1 MRKSFDWLVR
11 GVLRAKPGEEAAVG
25 LAFSYFFMLLCA
37 YYLLRPLRDA
47 MAISAG
53 VENQRWLYIAT
64 FVSMLALTPFFGM
77 LVSRVRK
84 QLLLP
89 VTYGFFASNLLVYYL
104 LFKAIPD
111 SFWLAASFFVW
122 LSVFN
127 MFVVSVFWSFMAD
140 VFRDE
145 EAKRLFGPIT
155 AGGGAG
161 AIVGPSLMQ
170 LLVPWIGVDAVVFLA
185 MLLLLGTL
193 PCIHALARWA
203 ERRHGHFVLPP
214 EDPEARIGGRMMAG
228 MLLVARS
235 PYLLGIFAIIGI
247 GSIAGAFMYQELLQL
262 VGDTY
267 PDLESR
273 TQFFARLD
281 TAVNILAWVFQ
292 GFVVAWLIRTINLS
306 GALVVIPIAALLSFA
321 ALSFSFLA
329 AMPILMVL
337 AGGQVIRRAGEFGI
351 AKPSREVLYTI
362 VDVETKYKAKNFID
376 VVVYRG
382 GDALSA
388 QVRGG
393 LKASDMSSAALALV
407 GAGLALAWTI
417 VGWWLARRHEDQP
430 ASLASSDRQPAP
442 SS

>member
-1 MRKSFDWLVR
+1 MIPRYLNWLVR
-11 GVLRAKPGEEAAVG
+11 GVLRAKPGEERAVG
-25 LAFSYFFMLLCA
+25 LAFLYFLMLLCA

-53 VENQRWLYIAT
+53 VENQRWLYIGT
-64 FVSMLALTPFFGM
+64 FVSMLVLTPFYGV

-89 VTYGFFASNLLVYYL
+89 VIYGFFAANLLIYYL
-104 LFKAIPD
+104 LFKAMPD
-111 SFWLAASFFVW
+111 AFGVAASFFVW

-145 EAKRLFGPIT
+145 EAKRLFGPIS

-170 LLVPWIGVDAVVFLA
+170 WLVPLIGVDGVVFLA

-193 PCIHALARWA
+193 PCIRGLARWA
-203 ERRHGHFVLPP
+203 EARHGHFVLPP

-228 MLLVARS
+228 MMLVARS

-247 GSIAGAFMYQELLQL
+247 GSMAGVFMYQELLQL

-273 TQFFARLD
+273 AQYFARLD

-306 GALVVIPIAALLSFA
+306 GALVSMPIAALLSFA
-321 ALSFSFLA
+321 ALSFAFVA
-329 AMPILMVL
+329 AMPILLVL
-337 AGGQVIRRAGEFGI
+337 GAGQVIRRAGEFGI

-362 VDVETKYKAKNFID
+362 VDAETKYKAKNFID
-376 VVVYRG
+376 TVMQRG
-382 GDALSA
+382 SDLIGVWLH
-388 QVRGG
+388 VG
-393 LKASDMSSAALALV
+393 LQSVGIGLFGFSLMCGAGMVASAAVSWGL
-407 GAGLALAWTI
+407 GRSFERRRAGT
-417 VGWWLARRHEDQP
+417 
-430 ASLASSDRQPAP
+430 S
-442 SS
+442 

>member
-1 MRKSFDWLVR
+1 MVALIPVF
-11 GVLRAKPGEEAAVG
+11 GG
-25 LAFSYFFMLLCA
+25 LAARLPVK
-37 YYLLRPLRDA
+37 R
-47 MAISAG
+47 
-53 VENQRWLYIAT
+53 
-64 FVSMLALTPFFGM
+64 
-77 LVSRVRK
+77 
-84 QLLLP
+84 LLP
-89 VTYGFFASNLLVYYL
+89 VVYGFFALNLAGFYAALESGT
-104 LFKAIPD
+104 P
-111 SFWLAASFFVW
+111 LASVAPVFFVW
-122 LSVFN
+122 VSVFN
-127 MFVVSVFWSFMAD
+127 LFVVSVFWSFMAD

-376 VVVYRG
+376 TVMQRG
-382 GDALSA
+382 
-388 QVRGG
+388 
-393 LKASDMSSAALALV
+393 SDLV
-407 GAGLALAWTI
+407 GVWLHVGLQSLGVGLFGFSLICGAGM
-417 VGWWLARRHEDQP
+417 VGAIAVSWGLGRSFERRR
-430 ASLASSDRQPAP
+430 AGTS
-442 SS
+442 